1 MKYFDVQ
8 DLTDLIEELEARRNA
23 AFRGLNKRRLFM
35 ATLGSLFQYQEEMV
49 RESIREYQEA
59 ASMLKLVREIRS
71 RVEAAD
77 KRLANW
83 QRANDKKD
91 LSVIAAALLAFF
103 ER

>member
-1 MKYFDVQ
+1 MKYFDIE
-8 DLTDLIEELEARRNA
+8 DLTDLEVELSLRRKA
-23 AFRGLNKRRLFM
+23 AFRGLNKRRLMM
-35 ATLGSLFQYQEEMV
+35 AMFGSLFQYQEEAV
-49 RESIREYQEA
+49 REAIREYQEA

-83 QRANDKKD
+83 QSANDRKD
-91 LSVIAAALLAFF
+91 LSVVAAAFLAFI